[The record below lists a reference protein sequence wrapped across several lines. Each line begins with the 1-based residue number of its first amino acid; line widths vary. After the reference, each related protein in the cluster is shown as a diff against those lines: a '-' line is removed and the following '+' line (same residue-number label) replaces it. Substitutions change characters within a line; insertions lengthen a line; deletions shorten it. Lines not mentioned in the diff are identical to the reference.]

1 MAETYESIRDVVA
14 RGLLVIAVL
23 AGGIALIDWAIRTR
37 RINPFN
43 PIARFF
49 RRWID
54 PVLKPLEA
62 MLLRRGGQPQ
72 HAPFFAFMIVVVAGI
87 ILIQLLDVLG
97 VLLMDVAVGIS
108 GPTQFVRMLLSWT
121 LKFLTFALLVRV
133 ISSWLPVSP
142 YSRWVRWSHAATEWI
157 LAPLRRVVPAFGQ
170 LDITP
175 IAAYFLLMIAGSVLG
190 LR

>member
-1 MAETYESIRDVVA
+1 MAETYESVRDIVSRV
-14 RGLLVIAVL
+14 LLVIAVL

-54 PVLKPLEA
+54 PVLKPLET
-62 MLLRRGGQPQ
+62 MLVRRGGQPQ

-87 ILIQLLDVLG
+87 IVIQLLGVFG
-97 VLLMDVAVGIS
+97 VLLMEAAVGMT
-108 GPTQFVRMLLSWT
+108 GPTQFVRMVLAWA

-142 YSRWVRWSHAATEWI
+142 YSRWLRWSYVSTEWI
-157 LAPLRRVVPAFGQ
+157 LAPLRRLIPSFGQ
-170 LDITP
+170 LDVTP